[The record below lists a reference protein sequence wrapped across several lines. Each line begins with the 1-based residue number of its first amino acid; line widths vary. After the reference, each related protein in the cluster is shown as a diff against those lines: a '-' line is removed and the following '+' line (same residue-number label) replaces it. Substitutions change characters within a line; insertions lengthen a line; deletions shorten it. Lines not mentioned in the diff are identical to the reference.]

1 MLRITL
7 RDGVHVGPR
16 NRIPSGKEKSSA
28 VPQKKKTQSNTSGI
42 PSLYWSPNFW
52 RDQILPSILT
62 YDGGP
67 KMGKCAF
74 FDQNKDK
81 DIDLCATY
89 LDSEHEVF
97 NVDDSSAIPQKNIIN
112 KT

>member
-1 MLRITL
+1 
-7 RDGVHVGPR
+7 
-16 NRIPSGKEKSSA
+16 
-28 VPQKKKTQSNTSGI
+28 
-42 PSLYWSPNFW
+42 
-52 RDQILPSILT
+52 
-62 YDGGP
+62 
-67 KMGKCAF
+67 MGKCAF

-112 KT
+112 KK

>member
-1 MLRITL
+1 M
-7 RDGVHVGPR
+7 
-16 NRIPSGKEKSSA
+16 
-28 VPQKKKTQSNTSGI
+28 TQSNTAGI
-42 PSLYWSPNFW
+42 PSLYWSPNFWPQWDPIFQW

-74 FDQNKDK
+74 FDQNQDK

-89 LDSEHEVF
+89 LDSEHEEHEVF
-97 NVDDSSAIPQKNIIN
+97 NVEVHLPFHKKIS
-112 KT
+112 